1 MLKELSQ
8 IARGMMFLHG
18 HFTRPEDL
26 AETQD
31 PSPAA
36 VEKVCGKVPAPR
48 RKAARAA
55 RREAA
60 LFAAV
65 LGHSGSFR

>member
-26 AETQD
+26 AETQA
-31 PSPAA
+31 PAT
-36 VEKVCGKVPAPR
+36 APR
-48 RKAARAA
+48 RLAARVA
-55 RREAA
+55 RCEAL

-65 LGHSGSFR
+65 MGHSGSFR

>member
-26 AETQD
+26 AEKQA
-31 PSPAA
+31 PATA
-36 VEKVCGKVPAPR
+36 AAQKVPVKVPAP
-48 RKAARAA
+48 AAWLPGWRVAK
-55 RREAA
+55 RSCLPR
-60 LFAAV
+60 
-65 LGHSGSFR
+65 

>member
-26 AETQD
+26 AETQA
-31 PSPAA
+31 PATA
-36 VEKVCGKVPAPR
+36 VAQKAKVPAPR
-48 RKAARAA
+48 RLAARVA
-55 RREAA
+55 RCEAL

-65 LGHSGSFR
+65 MGHSGSFR

>member
-26 AETQD
+26 AEKQA
-31 PSPAA
+31 PATA
-36 VEKVCGKVPAPR
+36 AAQKVPVKVPAPR
-48 RKAARAA
+48 RLAARVA
-55 RREAA
+55 RCEAL

-65 LGHSGSFR
+65 MGHSGSFR